1 MKFTRYSVLREI
13 QLRTLDIGFESF
25 ILGLGVVNEIRRP
38 SGDMAS
44 KTTRAVFSSY
54 RVSKYSID
62 SV

>member
-1 MKFTRYSVLREI
+1 MRYSILQEI
-13 QLRTLDIGFESF
+13 RLRTLDTGIGFEGF
-25 ILGLGVVNEIRRP
+25 ILGPGVVNKIQRP